1 VFLTFL
7 LLFLI
12 PLSVLRASGKPEN
25 VLVVVNG
32 NSSLSRTIADYYA
45 RKRAI
50 PQRNLCVIHAPDR
63 ETISRHEFESVV
75 EAPLRDCLRGRKLVE
90 SIFYIVCTQGVP
102 LRVKG
107 SDGLEGDNA
116 SVDSELAL
124 LYSHMRGIAR
134 NLKGPAPN
142 PFFRHQE
149 SEFGHPHFPI
159 YLVTRLA
166 AYDLTGVKAMIDRSL
181 AAKNIGRFVL
191 DLRSRRDED
200 GDQWLRNAAIVLP
213 GSRVML
219 EETEAVVY
227 GQKQVIGYASWGS
240 NDQNRKQ
247 RHLAF
252 EWLPGAIATEY
263 VSSNGR
269 TFVRPPESWSLG
281 TWKDQKSWFAGSPQS
296 LAADMIQDGATG
308 ASGHVDEPYLAYTP
322 RPDYLFQAYY
332 NGRNLAE
339 SFYVSIPAL
348 SWQNI
353 VIGDPL
359 CSLGTPSR

>member
-1 VFLTFL
+1 
-7 LLFLI
+7 
-12 PLSVLRASGKPEN
+12 
-25 VLVVVNG
+25 
-32 NSSLSRTIADYYA
+32 
-45 RKRAI
+45 
-50 PQRNLCVIHAPDR
+50 
-63 ETISRHEFESVV
+63 
-75 EAPLRDCLRGRKLVE
+75 
-90 SIFYIVCTQGVP
+90 
-102 LRVKG
+102 
-107 SDGLEGDNA
+107 
-116 SVDSELAL
+116 
-124 LYSHMRGIAR
+124 M
-134 NLKGPAPN
+134 
-142 PFFRHQE
+142 
-149 SEFGHPHFPI
+149 

-166 AYDLTGVKAMIDRSL
+166 AYDLAGVKAMIDRSL

-191 DLRSRRDED
+191 DLRSKRDED

-247 RHLAF
+247 RHLGF

-322 RPDYLFQAYY
+322 RPDYLLQAYY

-359 CSLGTPSR
+359 CSLGPPRGNGKEK